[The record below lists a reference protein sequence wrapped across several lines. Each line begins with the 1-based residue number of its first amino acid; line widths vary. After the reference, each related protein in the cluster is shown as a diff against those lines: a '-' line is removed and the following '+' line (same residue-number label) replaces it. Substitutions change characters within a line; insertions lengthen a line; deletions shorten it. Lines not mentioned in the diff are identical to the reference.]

1 MKKSVDGVTVE
12 FADNLKAFSQPVAY
26 RCCAMGRT
34 LRYFGEGRGVA
45 PHGWVA
51 PGDQMGCWGHRAA
64 EKLQFTGGGVGVWVA
79 WREIACSAYG
89 YRDLPAGVAWRGVNC
104 SFSARPAALGC
115 ATGGGLLW
123 RGNRRT
129 FGLGMADLRTWL
141 SGVCHGDL
149 GSSWA
154 MANTRQ
160 GGKEWRG
167 RKAPAPI

>member
-1 MKKSVDGVTVE
+1 
-12 FADNLKAFSQPVAY
+12 
-26 RCCAMGRT
+26 MGRT
-34 LRYFGEGRGVA
+34 LGYFGEGRGVA

-79 WREIACSAYG
+79 WRKSRVLPYG
-89 YRDLPAGVAWRGVNC
+89 HRDLPAGVAWRGVNC

-149 GSSWA
+149 DSVPPIAASCRHFLKKFW
-154 MANTRQ
+154 MATVSYFVLCKMLICNGPCTN
-160 GGKEWRG
+160 
-167 RKAPAPI
+167 P